1 MTRAGR
7 IGWWSA
13 AVLALALGA
22 VASPAVAAD
31 PAREVLAHADVYASP
46 RALGA
51 GTADARRRL
60 ELAVAELAAEGRPVK
75 LAVVPGPAG
84 TSSMLLYARRLARA
98 VGITDTLVV
107 SAPGRGVA
115 AVGPLSPAETTRLLR
130 AARVGA
136 VADPV
141 DRAIAGARAAAPFP
155 PDEGHGHPT
164 LVLLALAVLGAA
176 WAVSVGLRRESR
188 RSRDA
193 VLERRAAVRV
203 RLDALRARA
212 AALAERGDLPG
223 EVPALARRAV
233 ARCDEIL
240 AALTRTIAIEEVDAL
255 DASVRAGLAALDEA
269 AASVGE
275 HQPAG
280 DPFAGLCANDPAHGP
295 AADPD
300 ASLPLCAD
308 CREAAR
314 RGEAQGPRMVPVG
327 GRPVPF
333 SEVP

>member
-1 MTRAGR
+1 MRTGR
-7 IGWWSA
+7 IAWLGA
-13 AVLALALGA
+13 AVLSLALGA
-22 VASPAVAAD
+22 VAAPAVAAD

-46 RALGA
+46 QALGA
-51 GTADARRRL
+51 GTAEARRRL
-60 ELAVAELAAEGRPVK
+60 ERAAAELAAQGRPVK

-84 TSSMLLYARRLARA
+84 SSSMLLYARRLARA

-107 SAPGRGVA
+107 SAPRRGVA
-115 AVGPLSPAETTRLLR
+115 AVGPLSPAETTRRLR
-130 AARVGA
+130 AAHVGA

-141 DRAIAGARAAAPFP
+141 DRAIAGARAAALPAG
-155 PDEGHGHPT
+155 EGHGHPT
-164 LVLLALAVLGAA
+164 LVLFSLAVLGAA

-212 AALAERGDLPG
+212 AALAERTDLPG
-223 EVPALARRAV
+223 RVPALARRAV
-233 ARCDEIL
+233 ARCDEVL
-240 AALTRTIAIEEVDAL
+240 AALPTAVAMEEVDAF
-255 DASVRAGLAALDEA
+255 DADVRAGLAALDGA

-295 AADPD
+295 AAEPE
-300 ASLPLCAD
+300 AFLPLCDD

-314 RGEAQGPRMVPVG
+314 RGEAQGPRMVPVA

-333 SEVP
+333 SEVR

>member
-1 MTRAGR
+1 MARAGR

-31 PAREVLAHADVYASP
+31 PAREALAHADVYASP

-60 ELAVAELAAEGRPVK
+60 EQAASELAAEGRPVK
-75 LAVVPGPAG
+75 LAVVPGPGGA
-84 TSSMLLYARRLARA
+84 SSMRLYARRLARA
-98 VGITDTLVV
+98 AGIDDTLVV

-115 AVGPLSPAETTRLLR
+115 VEGPLSPAETTRLLR
-130 AARVGA
+130 AARLGA

-141 DRAIAGARAAAPFP
+141 ERAIAGARATAPFP

-164 LVLLALAVLGAA
+164 LVLFALAVLGAA
-176 WAVSVGLRRESR
+176 GAVGVGLRRETR
-188 RSRDA
+188 RGRDA
-193 VLERRAAVRV
+193 LLERRGAVRV

-212 AALAERGDLPG
+212 AVLAARTDLPG
-223 EVPALARRAV
+223 RVPALADGAL

-240 AALTRTIAIEEVDAL
+240 ASLQRALTMEQVDAL
-255 DASVRAGLAALDEA
+255 DARVRAGLAALDEA

-295 AADPD
+295 AADPE
-300 ASLPLCAD
+300 AALPLCAD
-308 CREAAR
+308 CRDAAR
-314 RGEAQGPRMVPVG
+314 RGEAQGPRMVSVD

>member
-1 MTRAGR
+1 MRTGR
-7 IGWWSA
+7 IAWWSA
-13 AVLALALGA
+13 AVLSLALGT
-22 VASPAVAAD
+22 VAARAVAAD

-51 GTADARRRL
+51 GTAEARRRL
-60 ELAVAELAAEGRPVK
+60 EVAAAELAAQGRPVK

-98 VGITDTLVV
+98 AGITDTLVV

-115 AVGPLSPAETTRLLR
+115 AVGPLSPAETTRRLR
-130 AARVGA
+130 AAHVGA
-136 VADPV
+136 LADPV
-141 DRAIAGARAAAPFP
+141 DRAIAGARATAPP
-155 PDEGHGHPT
+155 PADEGHGHPT

-176 WAVSVGLRRESR
+176 WAVSVGMRRESR

-212 AALAERGDLPG
+212 AALAERTDLPG
-223 EVPALARRAV
+223 RVPAVARRAV

-240 AALTRTIAIEEVDAL
+240 AALPTAVAMETVDAF
-255 DASVRAGLAALDEA
+255 DADVRAGLAALDGA

-295 AADPD
+295 AAEPD
-300 ASLPLCAD
+300 AFLPLCD
-308 CREAAR
+308 ECREAAR
-314 RGEAQGPRMVPVG
+314 RGEAQGPRMVPVA

-333 SEVP
+333 SEVR